1 MLRKDIYPPRL
12 TVILILPK
20 SVSHP
25 RLLAILILPKMSF
38 FLPAILTLTKNG
50 SPPPRP
56 PATPILHKY
65 F

>member
-1 MLRKDIYPPRL
+1 MLLKDIYPPRL
-12 TVILILPK
+12 PVILILPK
-20 SVSHP
+20 SVSH
-25 RLLAILILPKMSF
+25 LAILIRPKMSF